1 MVIEKR
7 GSTGASERASPVSP
21 PRIWQKAYP
30 PPFNADKT
38 PAVDLEWLEGEV
50 THPVSTESLLANDV
64 KFKTCSIKQATSAVA
79 PSGHGLHS
87 PSATRCIWIPL
98 HNESKQI
105 LDKYLADITFI
116 HHVVHSPSVRKLVEE
131 LYQNINGKCS
141 IKLGHVSL
149 LLAILA
155 STTFFWTERDMPSP
169 LFSSVKEANQQAIV
183 WMRIALE
190 LLEHSRQKGSEALE
204 DIQAMI
210 IVAFLITNLVGIK
223 SQAWYVF
230 STAITV
236 ARRLQLHRI
245 DHPQNARPGIAHGS
259 AIHEE
264 IGRRVWW
271 YLVATDWYAPCYQ
284 FSRHA

>member
-1 MVIEKR
+1 M
-7 GSTGASERASPVSP
+7 
-21 PRIWQKAYP
+21 
-30 PPFNADKT
+30 
-38 PAVDLEWLEGEV
+38 
-50 THPVSTESLLANDV
+50 
-64 KFKTCSIKQATSAVA
+64 CSINQATSAVA
-79 PSGHGLHS
+79 LSEPGLD
-87 PSATRCIWIPL
+87 PPCATRCIWIPL

-131 LYQNINGKCS
+131 IYQNINGKSS

-183 WMRIALE
+183 WMKIALE
-190 LLEHSRQKGSEALE
+190 LLEYSRLKGSESLE
-204 DIQAMI
+204 DVQAMI

-245 DHPQNARPGIAHGS
+245 DHPQNARPGIVHGS
-259 AIHEE
+259 SIHEE

-284 FSRHA
+284 FTRHA